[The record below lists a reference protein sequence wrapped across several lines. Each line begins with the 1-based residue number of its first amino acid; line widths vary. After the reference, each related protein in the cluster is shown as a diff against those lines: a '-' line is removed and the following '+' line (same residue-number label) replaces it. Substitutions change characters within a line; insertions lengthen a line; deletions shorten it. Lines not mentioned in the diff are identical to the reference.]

1 MGRPAPAP
9 ALSVVIPA
17 HNRAD
22 LVAYTLA
29 SLTGQS
35 LAPELYEVIVIDDGS
50 TDRTPEVV
58 SAWEGGGRVRLLR
71 RSDNR
76 GPGAARNDGIR
87 QAGGEIVVFVDSDV
101 VVRRDFLSHHLEA
114 HRQAGRAVVC
124 RGPVVP
130 VSEIPAAD
138 APLERL
144 PVAALSPS
152 YFDPANASLPRNEL
166 LAAGLFDER
175 FGTYGW
181 EDFDLGFRLR
191 RRGLVRVFL
200 RDAVAYHYQPA
211 PSAETFD
218 RMLGKEEERA
228 RAAVYLYRKYPR
240 WSTRWLIQLTT
251 LHRGLYFLLSAGGLI
266 NARTAPALAGRFR
279 RGGRISLEY
288 LMLRAALN
296 RHYLTALR
304 RAWHEGK
311 GWEATGADAA
321 SR

>member
-1 MGRPAPAP
+1 MGPAPAP

-17 HNRAD
+17 YNRAEV
-22 LVAYTLA
+22 VAHTLT

-35 LAPELYEVIVIDDGS
+35 LPPELYEIIVIDDGS

-58 SAWEGGGRVRLLR
+58 SAWEEGGRVRLLR

-87 QAGGEIVVFVDSDV
+87 RASGEIVVFVDSDV
-101 VVRRDFLSHHLEA
+101 VVRPDFLSHHLEA

-130 VSEIPAAD
+130 VSEIPAPG
-138 APLERL
+138 APLGRL

-152 YFDPANASLPRNEL
+152 FFDPANASLPRSEL

-191 RRGLVRVFL
+191 RRGLARVFR
-200 RDAVAYHYQPA
+200 RDAVAYHYQPP
-211 PSAETFD
+211 PSLQNFE
-218 RMLGKEEERA
+218 RMLAKEEERA

-240 WSTRWLIQLTT
+240 WSTRWLIQHT
-251 LHRGLYFLLSAGGLI
+251 LFHRLVYFVLAAGGLI
-266 NARTAPALAGRFR
+266 NTRTAPALAARFR
-279 RGGRISLEY
+279 RSGRISLEY
-288 LMLRAALN
+288 LALRAALN
-296 RHYLTALR
+296 RHYLAALQ
-304 RAWHEGK
+304 RAWREGE
-311 GWEATGADAA
+311 GWQARGADAP

>member
-1 MGRPAPAP
+1 MGPAPAP

-22 LVAYTLA
+22 LVAHTLT

-35 LAPELYEVIVIDDGS
+35 LDPEQYEIIVVDDGS

-58 SAWEGGGRVRLLR
+58 SAHEGGGRVRLLR

-87 QAGGEIVVFVDSDV
+87 QASGEIVVFVDSDV
-101 VVRRDFLSHHLEA
+101 VVRRDFLSQHLGA
-114 HRQAGRAVVC
+114 HRQAGRPIVC

-130 VSEIPAAD
+130 VSEIPASD

-144 PVAALSPS
+144 PLAAFSPS
-152 YFDPANASLPRNEL
+152 YFDPANASLPRSEL

-191 RRGLVRVFL
+191 RRGLARVFR
-200 RDAVAYHYQPA
+200 RDAVAYHYQPL
-211 PSAETFD
+211 PSPQSFE
-218 RMLGKEEERA
+218 RMLAKEEERA

-240 WSTRWLIQLTT
+240 WSTRWLIQHT
-251 LHRGLYFLLSAGGLI
+251 LAHRFAYFLLAAGGLL
-266 NARTAPALAGRFR
+266 NARTAPALAARFR
-279 RGGRISLEY
+279 RRGRISLEY
-288 LMLRAALN
+288 VALRAALN
-296 RHYLTALR
+296 RHYLAVLR
-304 RAWHEGK
+304 RAWREGAR
-311 GWEATGADAA
+311 WEATADGAA